1 MNWHVHDDT
10 LDAYTSGRIDDAS
23 ALSVE
28 AHVLSC
34 AACRHTLAGGVD
46 PVRRDRIWNEIED
59 AIDAPRAGIAERVLI
74 AFGVR
79 AHVAR
84 LVVTAPSLG
93 SAWLLAVAA
102 SLIFAAIAS
111 RAIADDPMPF
121 LILAPLVPVVGV
133 GSAFGRTGDPAWE
146 IGLATPTGGLR
157 LLLFR
162 TAGVLAASML
172 FAGLAAVALPEPGW
186 SAAAWLLPALAFT
199 MLTLALSTTAMSATT
214 AATVVGAGWLAT
226 VAVIERLATEP
237 LASYGAAAQVS
248 FAVLAVVSV
257 AVVAARHAA
266 FERPTQI

>member
-121 LILAPLVPVVGV
+121 LIRGTTGARRGCRLSVRADRGPCVGDRAGNADRWPPAAALPHSRGARGLHAVRGTRRGRAAGAGLERGGLAPAGARASRCSPSPCRPRRCRRPPRPRSWGQA
-133 GSAFGRTGDPAWE
+133 GSPRSP
-146 IGLATPTGGLR
+146 
-157 LLLFR
+157 
-162 TAGVLAASML
+162 
-172 FAGLAAVALPEPGW
+172 
-186 SAAAWLLPALAFT
+186 
-199 MLTLALSTTAMSATT
+199 
-214 AATVVGAGWLAT
+214 
-226 VAVIERLATEP
+226 
-237 LASYGAAAQVS
+237 
-248 FAVLAVVSV
+248 
-257 AVVAARHAA
+257 
-266 FERPTQI
+266 